1 MRSSAQTGET
11 KNHEEAS
18 TRDHGTA
25 RQQLEQELRPT
36 KKRADLES
44 GQQLWRPSPGV
55 AVSPQS
61 KAKGKPGN
69 DGPASSRCIYPRPP
83 LRDFTTIDGLQK
95 QNPPTEV
102 GGFAAVYFGASPVAS
117 ALDLRLG
124 RDPSADPFHSNRPSS
139 SAWSKPDIS
148 TLQRI
153 GHFYF
158 ALTRPGRLQSSS
170 VELAR
175 LDIILINHVVKAA

>member
-83 LRDFTTIDGLQK
+83 LRDFTKIDGLQK

-102 GGFAAVYFGASPVAS
+102 GGFAA
-117 ALDLRLG
+117 
-124 RDPSADPFHSNRPSS
+124 
-139 SAWSKPDIS
+139 
-148 TLQRI
+148 
-153 GHFYF
+153 FYF
-158 ALTRPGRLQSSS
+158 EPSPFAPPFSPRLCPNPSP
-170 VELAR
+170 
-175 LDIILINHVVKAA
+175 